1 MQRSQDTY
9 TTQLQTNIIK
19 VLLGERSGDKADK
32 ETEREK
38 RESAEKEE
46 REKSSVSSKFA
57 GCCLLDSK
65 VVVLASGWP
74 AGKLHYCGIMNTW
87 HHLTHISY
95 RLCVEWIAPNMKS
108 LFELVNV
115 SPEAGLSK
123 LICCL
128 CTVSLLCVMFVFKV
142 SSLGFTYFHL
152 KHTSHSLSPLCA
164 APPREKKAS
173 TRSWFPS
180 HSWLIF
186 QPPYAE
192 PST

>member
-65 VVVLASGWP
+65 VVVFSFRLTCRKTALLWYHEHLAS
-74 AGKLHYCGIMNTW
+74 LD
-87 HHLTHISY
+87 SY
-95 RLCVEWIAPNMKS
+95 
-108 LFELVNV
+108 LVPFVCRVN
-115 SPEAGLSK
+115 SPK
-123 LICCL
+123 
-128 CTVSLLCVMFVFKV
+128 
-142 SSLGFTYFHL
+142 Y
-152 KHTSHSLSPLCA
+152 
-164 APPREKKAS
+164 EK
-173 TRSWFPS
+173 PV
-180 HSWLIF
+180 
-186 QPPYAE
+186 
-192 PST
+192 